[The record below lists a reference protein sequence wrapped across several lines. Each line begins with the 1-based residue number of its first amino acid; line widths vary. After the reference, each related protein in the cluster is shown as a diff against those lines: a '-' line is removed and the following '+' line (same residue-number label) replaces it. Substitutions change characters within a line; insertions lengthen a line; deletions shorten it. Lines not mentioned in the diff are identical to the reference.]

1 MSKEKAIKALCG
13 KVLNKEKYNYLT
25 SDEANMSNEGINLQ
39 ISLGLQSCKTKKDVC
54 DLLEDIRTHERQKCL
69 LKIALLKKK
78 IRELPNRDDWIQKD
92 LPIAKGVLDGGG
104 ISKFETLDLIDK
116 CFQIQEQGNAKGRED
131 KELVSSEIVRANSKD
146 LTFSQDSPAQ
156 QNQEEKC
163 EMGARQMSKEKELKI
178 GAFSC

>member
-1 MSKEKAIKALCG
+1 MSKEKEYKKGDFQKIGTFINKKYYNQGWNEALQEQSE
-13 KVLNKEKYNYLT
+13 KVE
-25 SDEANMSNEGINLQ
+25 
-39 ISLGLQSCKTKKDVC
+39 
-54 DLLEDIRTHERQKCL
+54 
-69 LKIALLKKK
+69 LLKKK

-92 LPIAKGVLDGGG
+92 LPIVKGVLDGGG

-156 QNQEEKC
+156 NTCNC
-163 EMGARQMSKEKELKI
+163 ECGCKKEVTEQGEQCI
-178 GAFSC
+178 NCWNEHC